1 MVVNMNKYFIIGFIC
16 SVITFTT
23 TIILANIM
31 QITEL
36 NPIMN
41 FFLNNT
47 YYAIIY
53 YAIIWA
59 FLFTAFQYL
68 KDNGETVYVNY
79 LSYLV
84 CFVFAFD
91 LIHDLISIGGYI
103 R

>member
-1 MVVNMNKYFIIGFIC
+1 MNKYFITGFVC
-16 SVITFTT
+16 SLATFIT
-23 TIILANIM
+23 TIILANIL

-36 NPIMN
+36 NPIMD

-47 YYAIIY
+47 YHAIIY

-59 FLFTAFQYL
+59 LLFTAFQYL
-68 KDNGETVYVNY
+68 EDNNQIVYVNY

-91 LIHDLISIGGYI
+91 LIHDVISIIGAGLI
-103 R
+103 

>member
-1 MVVNMNKYFIIGFIC
+1 MNKYFITGFVC
-16 SVITFTT
+16 SLVTFIT
-23 TIILANIM
+23 TIILANVM

-41 FFLNNT
+41 IFLDNT

-68 KDNGETVYVNY
+68 KDNDEIVYVNY

-91 LIHDLISIGGYI
+91 LIHDVISIIGAGLI
-103 R
+103 